1 MQQLGTGKAQ
11 RYINLVHYSRD
22 WKRNHRQRIAMALAY
37 RRTKSSTSTV
47 YGFDSFAVRDA
58 IDAALSNVLVFIF
71 EWTTV
76 RLLNQDNPKEKETA
90 TSNTLPYSPPQ
101 QPDQYYQKHP
111 STSHIYNKGGKRIR
125 TDPRACGKKFG
136 AELFGTELA
145 QCSSGVHVWFWC
157 LRQR

>member
-11 RYINLVHYSRD
+11 RYIDLVHYSRD

-47 YGFDSFAVRDA
+47 YSFDSFAFRDA

-76 RLLNQDNPKEKETA
+76 RLLNQDNPKERKISHA
-90 TSNTLPYSPPQ
+90 QHPAVLPAAAARPILPEASKHITHLQ
-101 QPDQYYQKHP
+101 QRGQK
-111 STSHIYNKGGKRIR
+111 NKNRPER
-125 TDPRACGKKFG
+125 
-136 AELFGTELA
+136 L
-145 QCSSGVHVWFWC
+145 W
-157 LRQR
+157 